1 MCCGKKLENLELDH
15 ELSEKYG
22 YKSDRKL
29 EKWEGRK
36 NGDCTGA
43 SREMHGSKSALHG
56 GKLESDRE
64 IREM

>member
-1 MCCGKKLENLELDH
+1 MRGKRWGGKKLENLELDQ

-43 SREMHGSKSALHG
+43 SREMHGSKSVLHG
-56 GKLESDRE
+56 GK
-64 IREM
+64 